1 MTELAE
7 QAVIDFFTYPPVG
20 QEDWRYTY
28 ATAVVRSLETQML
41 SRGTLVDMANA
52 EDFGAAVDLLSS
64 SEYAAGGKE
73 FEETLRQRRSEAR
86 ALFSDLIID
95 KPIVDLLRTKEDFAN
110 MRLALRR
117 KLTDKPIG
125 VDYSDDGNV
134 PAEQFEQ
141 IFEEENYGHFPYH
154 IQEAIERAV
163 LAYYQ
168 DRDIRQIDYELDA
181 AHAEYGV
188 RRAKELKNIFLLGLF
203 RINIDLTNI
212 RTMVRLKFA
221 ESEQRTVFLEG
232 GYVEPDRFKHGL
244 DIGYEALAPLFFP
257 TPYYGIVEPGVAYLL
272 SDKSFLKLERY
283 CEEYLMGFLRAT
295 VQITAGPQPVIT
307 YLGMKE
313 HEIRMVRLILTG
325 KKNNLDVKLILDR
338 LGE

>member
-7 QAVIDFFTYPPVG
+7 QAVIDFFTYPSVG

-41 SRGTLVDMANA
+41 TRGALVDMANA
-52 EDFGAAVDLLSS
+52 EDFGAAADLLSS
-64 SEYAAGGKE
+64 SEYVAAGVE
-73 FEETLRQRRSEAR
+73 FEETLRQRRSAAR
-86 ALFSDLIID
+86 ALFSDLMID
-95 KPIVDLLRTKEDFAN
+95 KAIVDLLRTKEDFAN
-110 MRLALRR
+110 IRLALRR
-117 KLTDKPIG
+117 KLTGKPIG

-141 IFEEENYGHFPYH
+141 IFEQENHSPFPYRM
-154 IQEAIERAV
+154 QEAIERAV

-168 DRDIRQIDYELDA
+168 NKDIRQIDYELDA

-188 RRAKELKNIFLLGLF
+188 GRAKELKNIFLLGLF

-212 RTMVRLKFA
+212 RTMLRLKFA
-221 ESEQRTVFLEG
+221 ESEQRNVFLEG
-232 GYVEPDRFKHGL
+232 GYVEPKRFKHGL
-244 DIGYEALAPLFFP
+244 DVGYEALAPLFFP

-283 CEEYLMGFLRAT
+283 CEEYLMGFLRTT
-295 VQITAGPQPVIT
+295 VQITAGPQPVIA